1 MAAMLRMR
9 QKRARPTPRQTVW
22 AMLLTVLARPKACP
36 VRLWF
41 LIGRAYPLCRAGRL
55 LIAEYL
61 NFSFI
66 RLPAGNSP
74 TTLSQRELTG
84 FAKTVRTADVPA

>member
-1 MAAMLRMR
+1 M
-9 QKRARPTPRQTVW
+9 ARPYPRPLVTTAPAAAGLVP
-22 AMLLTVLARPKACP
+22 VSGPKACP
-36 VRLWF
+36 VHLRF

-61 NFSFI
+61 NFGFS
-66 RLPAGNSP
+66 RLPAGISP

-84 FAKTVRTADVPA
+84 FAKTVRAADVPA